1 MNNSPN
7 PSWRTRLHNSAQT
20 DGWHSRGYLPHYDA
34 ENIRQFITFRLAD
47 SMPAEQIDA
56 WKQELHWRQD
66 LSADSPEAMELHRRV
81 EKYEDAGHGACHLKD
96 ERIARLVQDAL
107 LYFHEKRYL
116 LLAWCIMPN
125 HVHVLIKASGR
136 DARVPAGEQII
147 KSGRNACEP
156 KAEPDI
162 NNGQDASDMGVEQII
177 KSGRDARV
185 PGRVPSATLDA
196 IVHSW
201 KSFTSHQANK
211 ILQRQGPFWMNE
223 YFDRFI
229 RNEQHF
235 HDTVSYIHNNPV
247 NAGLAP
253 KAEDWPWSSGH
264 HNFIIHTA
272 QETNQ

>member
-7 PSWRTRLHNSAQT
+7 PSWQTRRQNAAQT
-20 DGWHSRGYLPHYDA
+20 DGWHSRGYLPHYDV
-34 ENIRQFITFRLAD
+34 ENLRQFITFRLAD
-47 SMPAEQIDA
+47 AIPLEQIET
-56 WKQELHWRQD
+56 WKQELHWRED
-66 LSADSPEAMELHRRV
+66 LSSDSPEAIELRRRV
-81 EKYEDAGHGACHLKD
+81 EKYEDAGHGECHLKD
-96 ERIARLVQDAL
+96 ERIAKLVQDAL
-107 LYFHEKRYL
+107 LHFHEIRYL

-136 DARVPAGEQII
+136 DARVPAGEQNV
-147 KSGRNACEP
+147 KSG
-156 KAEPDI
+156 PDI
-162 NNGQDASDMGVEQII
+162 PVQAENQDVKNKQNADGTDGIRNM

-185 PGRVPSATLDA
+185 PARDPSLTLEA

-211 ILQRQGPFWMNE
+211 ILQREGQFWMND

-247 NAGLAP
+247 DVGLAS
-253 KAEDWPWSSGH
+253 KAEDWPWSSA
-264 HNFIIHTA
+264 NPNIIIPA
-272 QETNQ
+272 VQETNL